1 MPTHSE
7 ETRRVQFSDQNGL
20 EPKTCLMKTKM
31 SCHHS
36 FVAITL
42 KLHRR
47 ISFDIK
53 CRFEAIPKT
62 ETDRR
67 LVGIDITCRFEATPK
82 TETDRR
88 LVGIDITCRFEATP
102 KTETD
107 RRLVG
112 IDITCRTAANHPAA
126 MFDAEMCSFSAV
138 SKANL
143 PADFV

>member
-1 MPTHSE
+1 
-7 ETRRVQFSDQNGL
+7 
-20 EPKTCLMKTKM
+20 MKTKM

-88 LVGIDITCRFEATP
+88 LVGIDITCR
-102 KTETD
+102 
-107 RRLVG
+107 
-112 IDITCRTAANHPAA
+112 IAANHPAA

>member
-1 MPTHSE
+1 MSYE
-7 ETRRVQFSDQNGL
+7 N
-20 EPKTCLMKTKM
+20 KM

-67 LVGIDITCRFEATPK
+67 LVEIDIRCR
-82 TETDRR
+82 
-88 LVGIDITCRFEATP
+88 I
-102 KTETD
+102 
-107 RRLVG
+107 
-112 IDITCRTAANHPAA
+112 AANHPAA